1 MKTEKSLQEIMLN
14 GSSGESQGGGGG
26 GLSMS
31 PLMGH
36 KGGAEKQY
44 QMLGANCRVCR

>member
-1 MKTEKSLQEIMLN
+1 MKTDKSLQEVMLT

-26 GLSMS
+26 DLSMI

-44 QMLGANCRVCR
+44 QMLGSSCRVCR